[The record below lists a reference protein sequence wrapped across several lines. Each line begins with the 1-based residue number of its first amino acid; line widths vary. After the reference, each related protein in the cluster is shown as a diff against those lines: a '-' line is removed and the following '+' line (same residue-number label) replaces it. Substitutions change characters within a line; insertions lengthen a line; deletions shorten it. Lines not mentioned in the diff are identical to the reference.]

1 MNPTM
6 NTITIT
12 SEQPKELTD
21 DIYKVL
27 RGEAAF
33 APPNWKDLVLQKCL
47 WCTRG
52 TPSED
57 ELSKLSEGE
66 QIAFPAAFCEDNLV
80 GCPLIQLR
88 REILSDAEWQA
99 RMQNERQKANKT

>member
-1 MNPTM
+1 M
-6 NTITIT
+6 NTIALTT
-12 SEQPKELTD
+12 EVPKQICD
-21 DIYKVL
+21 DVYKVL
-27 RGEAAF
+27 LGEAAF
-33 APPNWKDLVLQKCL
+33 APKNWKDIVLQKCV

-88 REILSDAEWQA
+88 REILSDADWQQ
-99 RMQNERQKANKT
+99 RVETERRKN

>member
-33 APPNWKDLVLQKCL
+33 APPNWKEIILEKCIR
-47 WCTRG
+47 CVTH
-52 TPSED
+52 TPSEA
-57 ELSKLSEGE
+57 EQCTFPTTSGE
-66 QIAFPAAFCEDNLV
+66 NAGA
-80 GCPLIQLR
+80 CPLRELR